1 MKRPV
6 AGVRSRATLEL
17 SGRFLLAGIAL
28 VLSLSLMQ
36 TGCAEGMCLADGQN
50 CSQTFL
56 QNNGLEGYTCCNGQ
70 TCREGPTSGVLIC
83 RF

>member
-6 AGVRSRATLEL
+6 AGVRSRATLEV

-50 CSQTFL
+50 CSQAFL

>member
-1 MKRPV
+1 MKRPI
-6 AGVRSRATLEL
+6 AGVRSRATLEI

-36 TGCAEGMCLADGQN
+36 TACAEDMCLADGEN
-50 CSQTFL
+50 CSQTYL
-56 QNNGLEGYTCCNGQ
+56 QDNGLVGYSCCNGQ
-70 TCREGPTSGVLIC
+70 TCSSGPTSGVLIC